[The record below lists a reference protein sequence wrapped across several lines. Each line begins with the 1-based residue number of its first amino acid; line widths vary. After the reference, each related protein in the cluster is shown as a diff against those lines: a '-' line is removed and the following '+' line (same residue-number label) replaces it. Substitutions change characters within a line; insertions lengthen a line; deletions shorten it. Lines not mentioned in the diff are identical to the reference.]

1 MQNRNKPARPKA
13 GETIPLVTVRTVTVK
28 NDKSAANQPKHGK
41 LNYLGGPAKK
51 SKKAP
56 ATTERV
62 ERKVF
67 GVGQYIGDGEK
78 LTAFVWVD
86 DDLVTKERAANE
98 G

>member
-1 MQNRNKPARPKA
+1 MHYRNKPVSPKA

-28 NDKSAANQPKHGK
+28 NDKPVANQAKHGK
-41 LNYLGGPAKK
+41 MDYLGGPAKK

-56 ATTERV
+56 STTERI

-67 GVGQYIGDGEK
+67 GVGRYVGNGEK
-78 LTAFVWVD
+78 LTAFVWID
-86 DDLVTKERAANE
+86 DETAPNGPAANE